1 VRKITGRILGLLIVT
16 GVAVVL
22 AISVTAGGWG
32 RKGEVKPAVD
42 LKAAA
47 TPVSVME
54 VRLEPIEVTDTYAGM
69 IRPRERFT
77 LGFEVAGR
85 VEKLGTNE
93 AAGGG
98 APSAAGKPLDEGDEV
113 TAGQLLARL
122 DNRAHLARLEEAR
135 ARYAENQAKLKDASA
150 RREQAHDDMRRAEGL
165 RRRGGSAI
173 TEAEYRQYVTNLAV
187 AEAQYDAAKAQVSVA
202 AAQFEI
208 VREEYDNT
216 FLRAPVDGVIAKR
229 HVNVGE
235 SLSPHQP
242 VMEII
247 QVDRVLLVVGV
258 PEAYVSHVRSGQNV
272 HVELLARDRFGRK
285 RPELQGRVQRVAEA
299 ADQTTGLF
307 EVEIAVDNPQ
317 RRWKPGL
324 IALGHIVVQQM
335 QGYRVPL
342 ASAVFREEETFLF
355 SVDGSGVARKVPVGH
370 WIEQG
375 RDLIL
380 ERLPPEHRRVVV
392 RGQHRLV
399 DGRPVELVELE
410 GSRLPEMEV
419 PTARGA
425 AAVAEAERESPQG
438 L

>member
-1 VRKITGRILGLLIVT
+1 MRKITGRLLGLLIVT

-32 RKGEVKPAVD
+32 RQEEEKQAVD
-42 LKAAA
+42 LKAAP
-47 TPVSVME
+47 TPVSVTE

-69 IRPRERFT
+69 IRPLERFT
-77 LGFEVAGR
+77 LGFETAGR
-85 VEKLGTNE
+85 VEELGVNDP
-93 AAGGG
+93 ALGAGPG
-98 APSAAGKPLDEGDEV
+98 AEPEPLDEGDEV

-122 DNRAHLARLEEAR
+122 DTRSHLARLEELR

-150 RREQAHDDMRRAEGL
+150 RREKAHEDMRRAEGL
-165 RRRGGSAI
+165 RRRGGTAI
-173 TEAEYRQYVTNLAV
+173 TDAQYDEYVTALAV

-202 AAQFEI
+202 VAQYD
-208 VREEYDNT
+208 VAREEYEDT
-216 FLRAPVDGVIAKR
+216 FLRSPVDGVIAKR
-229 HVNVGE
+229 HVNAGE

-258 PEAYVSHVRSGQNV
+258 PEAYVGHVAAGQKV
-272 HVELLARDRFGRK
+272 RVELLARDRFGRK
-285 RPELQGRVQRVAEA
+285 RPELLGRVHQVAEA

-307 EVEIAVDNPQ
+307 EVEIEVDNPQ
-317 RRWKPGL
+317 RRWRPGL
-324 IALGHIVVQQM
+324 IALGHIVVQEM

-342 ASAVFREEETFLF
+342 ASAVFREEEAYLF
-355 SVDGSGVARKVPVGH
+355 SVDGSGVARKVPVEH

-375 RDLIL
+375 TDLIL

-410 GSRLPEMEV
+410 GPGPPELQA
-419 PTARGA
+419 PAPRGA
-425 AAVAEAERESPQG
+425 AAVAEAGGTPAR
-438 L
+438 